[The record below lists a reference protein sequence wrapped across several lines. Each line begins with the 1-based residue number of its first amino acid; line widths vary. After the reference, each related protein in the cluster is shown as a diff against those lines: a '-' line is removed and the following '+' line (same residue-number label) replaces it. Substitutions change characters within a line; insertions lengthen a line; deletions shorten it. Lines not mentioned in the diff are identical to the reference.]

1 MHTRG
6 DFAPASEAEAQERY
20 EALGSVAQ
28 TVVREATT
36 AMGFDRE
43 EFDERVTPE
52 VVSRVQDALFASTLT
67 VTVGTK
73 AEFDDWADGQADEV
87 VVLGSENVEH
97 AAWHDPPTGE
107 AVAATF
113 QDEEAAAVDTLRR
126 QVFGRVYRDLVRDTR
141 SD

>member
-6 DFAPASEAEAQERY
+6 DFAPVSEAEAQERY

-43 EFDERVTPE
+43 EYDERVTPD
-52 VVSRVQDALFASTLT
+52 VVSRVHDALFASTLA
-67 VTVGTK
+67 VTVGSM
-73 AEFDDWADGQADEV
+73 AEFDDWADGRAESV

-97 AAWHDPPTGE
+97 VAWHDPPMGE

-113 QDEEAAAVDTLRR
+113 QDQETAAVDTLRR
-126 QVFGRVYRDLVRDTR
+126 QVFGRVYRDHVRDTR
-141 SD
+141 SG

>member
-20 EALGSVAQ
+20 QALGSVAR

-43 EFDERVTPE
+43 EFDERVTPD
-52 VVSRVQDALFASTLT
+52 VLLRVHDALFASTLA
-67 VTVGTK
+67 VTVGSM
-73 AEFDDWADGQADEV
+73 AEFDDWADGRAESV

-97 AAWHDPPTGE
+97 VTWHDPPMGE

-113 QDEEAAAVDTLRR
+113 QDQETAAVDTLRR
-126 QVFGRVYRDLVRDTR
+126 QVFGRVYRDHVRDTR
-141 SD
+141 SG